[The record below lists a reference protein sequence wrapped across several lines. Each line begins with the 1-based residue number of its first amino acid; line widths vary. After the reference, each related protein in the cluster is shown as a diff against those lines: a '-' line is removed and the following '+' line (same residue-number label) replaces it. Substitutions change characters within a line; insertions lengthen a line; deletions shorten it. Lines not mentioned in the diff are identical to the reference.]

1 MRKWGEIFGRI
12 TLQSRLKPM
21 QYQFALDTC
30 IENGFNSNYR
40 GPEIA
45 KKFQD
50 SPTKTKFC
58 ICVITLVFVV
68 LWQVSLLEYRNR
80 SRNRLS
86 VDTPRTLPS
95 QSAGV
100 TSVTNGS
107 SSSSLSHL
115 VMKSPSL
122 PNLSSPST
130 TPSFVHRQISSSG
143 EMNGPHVEP
152 VSPDMEEKSTGR
164 DDCIDE
170 KALFFL
176 PSL

>member
-1 MRKWGEIFGRI
+1 MALTLIIVARRLPRNFKIHQQKLSFVSVCNYTRI
-12 TLQSRLKPM
+12 
-21 QYQFALDTC
+21 C
-30 IENGFNSNYR
+30 W
-40 GPEIA
+40 
-45 KKFQD
+45 
-50 SPTKTKFC
+50 
-58 ICVITLVFVV
+58 VV

>member
-1 MRKWGEIFGRI
+1 MALTLIIVARRLPRNFKIHQHKFSFLSVCNYTRI
-12 TLQSRLKPM
+12 
-21 QYQFALDTC
+21 C
-30 IENGFNSNYR
+30 W
-40 GPEIA
+40 
-45 KKFQD
+45 
-50 SPTKTKFC
+50 
-58 ICVITLVFVV
+58 FVV

-86 VDTPRTLPS
+86 VDAPRTLPS

-130 TPSFVHRQISSSG
+130 TPSFVHRPISSSG

-170 KALFFL
+170 KALFFSIAVKSLELRL
-176 PSL
+176 PE

>member
-1 MRKWGEIFGRI
+1 MR
-12 TLQSRLKPM
+12 L
-21 QYQFALDTC
+21 
-30 IENGFNSNYR
+30 
-40 GPEIA
+40 
-45 KKFQD
+45 
-50 SPTKTKFC
+50 
-58 ICVITLVFVV
+58 TLVSKMALTQIIVARRLPRNFKIHQQKLSFVSVYNYTRICWFVV

>member
-1 MRKWGEIFGRI
+1 MALTLIIVARRLPRNFKIHQHKFSFSSVCNYTRI
-12 TLQSRLKPM
+12 
-21 QYQFALDTC
+21 C
-30 IENGFNSNYR
+30 W
-40 GPEIA
+40 
-45 KKFQD
+45 
-50 SPTKTKFC
+50 
-58 ICVITLVFVV
+58 FVV

-86 VDTPRTLPS
+86 VDAPRTLPS

-130 TPSFVHRQISSSG
+130 TPSFVHRPISSSG

-170 KALFFL
+170 KALSFFHRCKI
-176 PSL
+176 PGVATPRVTYNKVK

>member
-1 MRKWGEIFGRI
+1 MARRLPRNFKIHQHKFSFLSVCNYTRI
-12 TLQSRLKPM
+12 
-21 QYQFALDTC
+21 C
-30 IENGFNSNYR
+30 W
-40 GPEIA
+40 
-45 KKFQD
+45 
-50 SPTKTKFC
+50 
-58 ICVITLVFVV
+58 FVV

-86 VDTPRTLPS
+86 VDAPRTLPS

-130 TPSFVHRQISSSG
+130 TPSFVHRPISSSG

-170 KALFFL
+170 KALFFSIAVKSLELRL
-176 PSL
+176 PE

>member
-1 MRKWGEIFGRI
+1 MALTLIIVARRLPRNFKIHQQKFSFLSVCNYTRI
-12 TLQSRLKPM
+12 CW
-21 QYQFALDTC
+21 F
-30 IENGFNSNYR
+30 F
-40 GPEIA
+40 
-45 KKFQD
+45 
-50 SPTKTKFC
+50 
-58 ICVITLVFVV
+58 V

-95 QSAGV
+95 QSAGM

-130 TPSFVHRQISSSG
+130 TPSFVHRPISSSG

-170 KALFFL
+170 KALFF

>member
-1 MRKWGEIFGRI
+1 MALTLIIVARRLPRNFKIHQQKLSFVSVCNYSRI
-12 TLQSRLKPM
+12 CW
-21 QYQFALDTC
+21 F
-30 IENGFNSNYR
+30 F
-40 GPEIA
+40 
-45 KKFQD
+45 
-50 SPTKTKFC
+50 
-58 ICVITLVFVV
+58 V

-95 QSAGV
+95 QSAGM

-130 TPSFVHRQISSSG
+130 TPSFVHRPISSSG

-170 KALFFL
+170 KALFFSIAVKSLELRL
-176 PSL
+176 PE